1 MDRAAIDKMIDDITK
16 TLSEMEDKTSKEY
29 MELSASLRNL
39 QDALIKDLTYEQ
51 NRIAKN
57 MEQEL
62 KEHEINATQ
71 EIKMKELD
79 MESELKRLEIESRVK
94 QEKTRSVWG
103 VVGAV
108 GAAVVGFC
116 GVLIECFS
124 REKRIKDLRE
134 IKDEQGIVDR
144 DLVNLTR

>member
-1 MDRAAIDKMIDDITK
+1 MDRAAIDKMINDITK

-29 MELSASLRNL
+29 LDLSTSLRNL
-39 QDALIKDLTYEQ
+39 QDAQIKDLTYEQ
-51 NRIAKN
+51 NCIAKN
-57 MEQEL
+57 AEQDL
-62 KEHEINATQ
+62 KKQEIKSTQ
-71 EIKMKELD
+71 EIKMKELE
-79 MESELKRLEIESRVK
+79 MEAELKRLEIESRVK

-103 VVGAV
+103 VIGAV
-108 GAAVVGFC
+108 GAAVVGFG